1 MKTSLP
7 LALTGTMLSQLGSQL
22 LQIGHLIRGTQ
33 QVEREALGL
42 SLVGMLLL
50 LRLQQQRQLLMDRQG
65 GHGCAPR
72 DGCCGLAAQVWLAG
86 HAGGAQA
93 WHVTLQS
100 GALT

>member
-1 MKTSLP
+1 MKLSLA
-7 LALTGTMLSQLGSQL
+7 LALTGAMLSQLGSQL

-42 SLVGMLLL
+42 SRVRMLLLL
-50 LRLQQQRQLLMDRQG
+50 LRLQQQRQLLVDRQG

-86 HAGGAQA
+86 YAGGA
-93 WHVTLQS
+93 
-100 GALT
+100 